1 MQGKMADPEV
11 LSNNAEMQRI
21 AKAAADLEPTV
32 QAYRAYLEATEAL
45 QESKQLLRDSDGR
58 DSSLDHV
65 LAAHY

>member
-1 MQGKMADPEV
+1 MADPEV